1 LGALGLTSTSDAATA
16 FAVAVVLTLATQP
29 FGLVE
34 RVLIATRR
42 GPAANV
48 WTAITNAVAFA
59 GMVLAFQLSTRLTV
73 LALFVFLFTL
83 LARGVSALFLVRGD
97 WKLALPTRDALD
109 TRQLRAPLQQG
120 VSFLLLQIAALVLFQ
135 TDNLIIAAFLGAEAV
150 TEYSVTFRLFGYV
163 VLVQSLLLT
172 PLWPAYAEAFE
183 KGDVAWIKVTMKR
196 LLIVSMPA
204 FAIVIVL
211 LVLFSSPILDRWTG
225 SQVRPPLSLV
235 ILIAVWTLM
244 ALWGNNFSVLQNA
257 LGRIRLQA
265 ISSIAMALINL
276 VLSLLLVRGYGSVG
290 VITATIV
297 SYGLLS
303 FWIGP
308 LDTYRMLKKEIK
320 RSGS

>member
-1 LGALGLTSTSDAATA
+1 
-16 FAVAVVLTLATQP
+16 
-29 FGLVE
+29 
-34 RVLIATRR
+34 
-42 GPAANV
+42 
-48 WTAITNAVAFA
+48 
-59 GMVLAFQLSTRLTV
+59 
-73 LALFVFLFTL
+73 
-83 LARGVSALFLVRGD
+83 VSALFLVRGD